1 MYAWISDIQEFQHIG
16 GTMKRVMLAIVL
28 IVGAGFLPLL
38 AQTTS
43 TSILGT
49 VTDASGAVVPGAKVT
64 ALQVGT
70 GLKREEVTSN
80 TGDYSF
86 APGWEF
92 TDLTVMAV
100 EGPFPA
106 ME

>member
-86 APGWEF
+86 PLLNVGEYQV
-92 TDLTVMAV
+92 TVELAGFKTEV
-100 EGPFPA
+100 R
-106 ME
+106 